1 MRDSGKVYSCG
12 WNHKG
17 QLGIGNTFDQVKF
30 QPIQLACNIKSIFSS
45 WDTSAAISDDG
56 HLFIWGNNSFF
67 NVDCEKCLLHPT
79 RINLPFNEL
88 VLKVSIE
95 FNYFN
100 ILTIENNV
108 YRIKK
113 GSKAIS
119 LEHVLNQSHIKNN
132 VLDIASGQNHTLC
145 YTKYNQIIGLGD
157 NKFNQSSDIKLQLT
171 VKKILCGWKFNAML
185 DDKGYLHMWGRNNYG
200 QLSNGSFSQCEKKP
214 TILNIKNKIIDFHL
228 GSEHGICVD
237 SEKIVYTWGWNE
249 HGNCGNGNTF
259 NV

>member
-1 MRDSGKVYSCG
+1 MRVSGKVYSCG

-17 QLGIGNTFDQVKF
+17 QLGIGNTFDQVNF
-30 QPIQLACNIKSIFSS
+30 QQIQLPYIIKSIFSS

-56 HLFIWGNNSFF
+56 HLFVWGNNSFF
-67 NVDCEKCLLHPT
+67 NIGCENCLLHPT
-79 RINLPFNEL
+79 RINLPCNES

-95 FNYFN
+95 FNYYN
-100 ILTIENNV
+100 ILTIYNNV

-119 LEHVLNQSHIKNN
+119 LDHALNQSHLKNC

-145 YTKYNQIIGLGD
+145 FMKNHQIIGFGDNKYNQGAE
-157 NKFNQSSDIKLQLT
+157 IKLSFMVQ
-171 VKKILCGWKFNAML
+171 KILCGWKFNAIL
-185 DDKGYLHMWGRNNYG
+185 DKNGDLYMWGRNNYG
-200 QLSNGSFSQCEKKP
+200 QLSNNTFSESEKEP
-214 TILNIKNKIIDFHL
+214 TRINIKNKIIDFHL
-228 GSEHGICVD
+228 GSEHGICFD
-237 SEKIVYTWGWNE
+237 SEKIAYTWGWNE